1 LNVSTEDIIA
11 EEERA
16 KQEARE
22 RGKASRASGASQTN
36 ITAFFK
42 RQPQAETGD
51 GATASQSE
59 ETTTAQLLADLSMSG
74 VGGEQQVVAGVTP
87 PFQPMKRFLRLGF
100 LDRAAIDKMK
110 KTPAREAI
118 SKGGM
123 IGPVYVV
130 QSSVG
135 SEEFTVDKTK
145 FGELN
150 EISKRTAGKKVGR
163 TKYVELKKALDAA
176 GWCVHAKYL
185 AERARDVGNIDW
197 KPPLLEAVVEA
208 VKKTQ
213 SKEGTPQ
220 FEKARMRLAAMNS
233 EKTVLGKLTVEQV
246 KYVWRRLKDKEEA
259 SAPKRGRP
267 LILSA
272 ETTEAVMEY
281 IDSQLDQQCDYKVE
295 HYMAGMEKIL
305 EERNELDA
313 FNRASRDP
321 YRYLRDLIRQAN
333 GVPRTTTDGGSKGV
347 PKEERL
353 ECTVDNFERLA
364 YLVFKYNLTKSDVFN
379 FDETAVRFHDDA
391 SGKVIAR
398 KGQKRVR
405 GEKAVGSTTDQKL
418 CCTFIPMVN
427 FAGDK
432 FDPALIFKGTA
443 GQLRAIPGYKKGFQ
457 AYQSLYSPDDEGKLC
472 FMQNT
477 SKWSTNQTMQT
488 WFIDHFIPE
497 VKAAKQ
503 ARRDKGEEVPDRYVV
518 ILDGVGSHCMG
529 KNESASWITAVQ
541 NADEHLILLWL
552 PPNMTGDL
560 QPLDVN
566 FNRPFKSRYKKIL
579 WKLRHPVDGADGA
592 DGAQLVG
599 AKKVKDEVIQAI
611 IQAYNSVPKEQITA
625 GWTEAGKFVYEDN
638 EKSAEALTY
647 ESAWDEKTQGNAALR
662 HIRKE
667 LFHDDMKGGV
677 SVVGGDEPLA
687 FIPKPGRKKKR
698 APTAAPGPM
707 APTSGD
713 SDASSSLL
721 VDGGY
726 SEYSD
731 DDCPDEEDFID
742 SENEGD
748 EIILS
753 RRSTRRG
760 GPVG

>member
-1 LNVSTEDIIA
+1 MVPAHALTRVSTL
-11 EEERA
+11 R
-16 KQEARE
+16 ARE
-22 RGKASRASGASQTN
+22 TRLLSVEGRGHELASV
-36 ITAFFK
+36 
-42 RQPQAETGD
+42 
-51 GATASQSE
+51 
-59 ETTTAQLLADLSMSG
+59 TTTS
-74 VGGEQQVVAGVTP
+74 V
-87 PFQPMKRFLRLGF
+87 QPSVEWNKRYLRLAF
-100 LDRAAIDKMK
+100 VDKARIDKMK
-110 KTPAREAI
+110 ETPAAKEI
-118 SKGGM
+118 SMNGT
-123 IGPVYVV
+123 IGPVWVV

-135 SEEFTVDKTK
+135 SKEFAVDETK

-150 EISKRTAGKKVGR
+150 DPKHRSVGKDVKCSEFR
-163 TKYVELKKALDAA
+163 RLKDALAAA
-176 GWCVHAKYL
+176 GWRVHAKYL
-185 AERARDVGNIDW
+185 AERGREVGNIDW
-197 KPPLLEAVVEA
+197 TAPRIKIVVGAVEETLSEDGKPRFGSARKRLQERYG
-208 VKKTQ
+208 KKAGVDW
-213 SKEGTPQ
+213 K
-220 FEKARMRLAAMNS
+220 KI
-233 EKTVLGKLTVEQV
+233 TVRQLKH
-246 KYVWRRLKDKEEA
+246 VWEIKDKA
-259 SAPKRGRP
+259 AAQLGRP
-267 LILSA
+267 RILSD
-272 ETTEAVMEY
+272 ETTKAVMEY
-281 IDSQLDQQCDYKVE
+281 INSELDKEFDYPLE
-295 HYMAGMEKIL
+295 HYIAGMEKML
-305 EERNELDA
+305 DERNELDA

-321 YRYLRDLIRQAN
+321 YRYLRDLIREAN

-364 YLVFKYNLTKSDVFN
+364 YLVCKYNLTKSDVFN

-405 GEKAVGSTTDQKL
+405 GDKAVGSTTDQKT

-443 GQLRAIPGYKKGFQ
+443 GKVGAIPGYKEGFQ
-457 AYQSLYSPDDEGKLC
+457 AYQSLYSPNDQARKVC
-472 FMQNT
+472 FMQNKG
-477 SKWSTNQTMQT
+477 KWSTNDTMT
-488 WFIDHFIPE
+488 KWFTEHFIPN
-497 VKAAKQ
+497 VVTAKD
-503 ARRDKGEEVPDRYVV
+503 ARRAAGEDVPDRYVV
-518 ILDGVGSHCMG
+518 ILDGVGTHCIG
-529 KNESASWITAVQ
+529 HDESVSWITKVQ
-541 NADEHLILLWL
+541 AADKNLILLWL

-579 WKLRHPVDGADGA
+579 YELRHPPGGAG
-592 DGAQLVG
+592 GAQPIV
-599 AKKVKDEVIQAI
+599 AKKVKDEVIKAI
-611 IQAYNSVPKEQITA
+611 IKAYNSVPKEQIVT

-667 LFHDDMKGGV
+667 LFHKDMKGGV
-677 SVVGGDEPLA
+677 SVVGGEEPLA

-713 SDASSSLL
+713 YDASSSLA

-753 RRSTRRG
+753 RRSTRGG

>member
-1 LNVSTEDIIA
+1 M
-11 EEERA
+11 
-16 KQEARE
+16 
-22 RGKASRASGASQTN
+22 SQTN

-42 RQPQAETGD
+42 RQPQAETGH
-51 GATASQSE
+51 GATASQSQE
-59 ETTTAQLLADLSMSG
+59 ITAAQLLADLSVM
-74 VGGEQQVVAGVTP
+74 P
-87 PFQPMKRFLRLGF
+87 PLQPMKRFLRLAF
-100 LDRAAIDKMK
+100 LDRAAIDEMK

-123 IGPVYVV
+123 IGPVWVV

-135 SEEFTVDKTK
+135 SEEFTVDETK

-150 EISKRTAGKKVGR
+150 EVGKRTTGNKVGL
-163 TKYVELKKALDAA
+163 TKYVELKKALSAA

-185 AERARDVGNIDW
+185 AERAREVGNIDW
-197 KPPLLEAVVEA
+197 KPPLLEAVVDA

-220 FEKARMRLAAMNS
+220 FEKARMRLAAMNGA
-233 EKTVLGKLTVEQV
+233 KTVLGKLTVGQV
-246 KYVWRRLKDKEEA
+246 KYGWGRMKDMDEA
-259 SAPKRGRP
+259 PAPKRGRP
-267 LILSA
+267 PILSA

-281 IDSQLDQQCDYKVE
+281 IDSQLDQQCDYKVG
-295 HYMAGMEKIL
+295 HYIASMEKML
-305 EERNELDA
+305 DERNELDA
-313 FNRASRDP
+313 FHRASRDP
-321 YRYLRDLIRQAN
+321 YRYLRQLIREAN
-333 GVPRTTTDGGSKGV
+333 GVPRTKTDGGRKGV
-347 PKEERL
+347 PEEGRL

-364 YLVFKYNLTKSDVFN
+364 YLVCKYKLTKSDVFN

-391 SGKVIAR
+391 NGRVIAR

-405 GEKAVGSTTDQKL
+405 GEKTVGSTTENQKL
-418 CCTFIPMVN
+418 CCTFLPMVN

-432 FDPALIFKGTA
+432 FDPALIFKGMA
-443 GQLRAIPGYKKGFQ
+443 GKVGGIPGYKEDFK
-457 AYQSLYSPDDEGKLC
+457 AYQSLYSPDDQERKVC

-477 SKWSTNQTMQT
+477 NKWSTNQTMKK
-488 WFIDHFIPE
+488 WFIDHFLPE

-503 ARRDKGEEVPDRYVV
+503 ARRDAGENVPDRYVV
-518 ILDGVGSHCMG
+518 ILDGVGTHCMG
-529 KNESASWITAVQ
+529 NDESASWITAVQ
-541 NADEHLILLWL
+541 EADNNLILLWL

-566 FNRPFKSRYKKIL
+566 FNRPFESRYKKIL
-579 WKLRHPVDGADGA
+579 WKLRHPADGA

-599 AKKVKDEVIQAI
+599 AKKVKDEVIKAI
-611 IQAYNSVPKEQITA
+611 IQAYNSVPKEQVVA
-625 GWTEAGKFVYEDN
+625 GWTGAGKFVYEDN

-662 HIRKE
+662 HIRGE

-698 APTAAPGPM
+698 APTAAPGPTAAPELT
-707 APTSGD
+707 APTPGD
-713 SDASSSLL
+713 YDASSSLS

-753 RRSTRRG
+753 RRSTQVG
-760 GPVG
+760 GPVGWGQSEALSTTLYASGSM